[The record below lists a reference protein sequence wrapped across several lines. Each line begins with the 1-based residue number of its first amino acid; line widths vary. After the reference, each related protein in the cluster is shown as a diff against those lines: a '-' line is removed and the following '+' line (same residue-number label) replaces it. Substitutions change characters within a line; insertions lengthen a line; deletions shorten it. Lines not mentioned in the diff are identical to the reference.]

1 MERRVHG
8 RTVVAGAGDTGLACA
23 LHLHRHGVDAALADT
38 RAAPPGLEAVR
49 RELPEA
55 EVRLG
60 GFDREWF
67 EGAVELVLSPGVS
80 PHEPAVAAA
89 AARGVP
95 VLGEIELFARM
106 AQAPV
111 AAVTGTNGKS
121 TVSAWVHAMALADG
135 RRAALGGNF
144 GPPALSLLGEAPEL
158 YVLELSSFQLETTR
172 SLRPRV
178 AALLNVS
185 PDHLDRH
192 GGMEA
197 YRAAKLRVFR
207 GAETAVL
214 GRGDPWLA
222 ACAAGLARQGL
233 PVVTFGADRGAGER
247 DFGLVEEG
255 GRRWLAR
262 GDERW
267 LEAGALA
274 LPGGQNVLN
283 ALAAMAVADAA
294 GIRRAAIVEALAA
307 FEGLAHRCEPVGE
320 VGGVRWYD
328 DSKGTNVGAAV
339 AAVNGFEEPLVL
351 IAGGD
356 GKGADFGPLAETL
369 RARGERL
376 RGVVLLGRDGPAI
389 RRLVAGYA
397 AAADA
402 RDMREAVAKARS
414 FARAGDVV
422 LLSPACASWDMY
434 RDYRERGA
442 HFRAAV
448 RALESGTEP
457 GGANG

>member
-1 MERRVHG
+1 MHG
-8 RTVVAGAGDTGLACA
+8 RTVVAGVGDTGLACA

-38 RAAPPGLEAVR
+38 RAGPPRLEAVR
-49 RELPEA
+49 RALPEA

-80 PHEPAVAAA
+80 PREPAVAAA

-106 AQAPV
+106 ARAPV

-144 GPPALSLLGEAPEL
+144 GPPALSLLDEAPEL
-158 YVLELSSFQLETTR
+158 YVLELSSFQLETTF

-192 GGMEA
+192 DGFEA

-222 ACAAGLARQGL
+222 AHAAGLARQGL
-233 PVVTFGADRGAGER
+233 RVVTFGADRGTAER

-267 LEAGALA
+267 LETGALA

-339 AAVNGFEEPLVL
+339 AAVDGFEEPLVL

-356 GKGADFGPLAETL
+356 GKGADFGPLAGTL
-369 RARGERL
+369 RARGARL
-376 RGVVLLGRDGPAI
+376 RAVVALGRDGPAI
-389 RRLVAGYA
+389 RRLVEGYA

-402 RDMREAVAKARS
+402 RDMREAVAKAHS

-442 HFRAAV
+442 DFRAAV
-448 RALESGTEP
+448 RALEDGAEP
-457 GGANG
+457 SEAKG